1 MAVRKPPEEAPCPPA
16 RASRFTDSVETS
28 TTIGESFRNAA
39 QRFGDHDALVV
50 SDQRVRVTYSELWTE
65 VDRAARA
72 FLALDVRR
80 GDRVGMWA
88 PASYEW
94 VVTQLAIA
102 RIGATLVTIDPACDA
117 AELQEQLSKSHI
129 GVLMMTRAFDGA
141 NHVQMVVDVLASCP
155 ELDRAI
161 LLDDDWEWFVT
172 SGGAIDDEQLA
183 ERERRQDLD
192 EPINIQFRRCSID
205 DYMFAALSHRDVLD
219 KACSPARRPK
229 RDTRDRG
236 PVPVLYQR
244 LGTLL
249 GTLVCADHGA
259 CLVM

>member
-1 MAVRKPPEEAPCPPA
+1 MPPSASIEIHGPAEA
-16 RASRFTDSVETS
+16 S

-39 QRFGDHDALVV
+39 RRFGDHDALVV

-72 FLALDVRR
+72 FLALDVGR

-129 GVLMMTRAFDGA
+129 
-141 NHVQMVVDVLASCP
+141 
-155 ELDRAI
+155 
-161 LLDDDWEWFVT
+161 
-172 SGGAIDDEQLA
+172 
-183 ERERRQDLD
+183 
-192 EPINIQFRRCSID
+192 
-205 DYMFAALSHRDVLD
+205 
-219 KACSPARRPK
+219 
-229 RDTRDRG
+229 RG
-236 PVPVLYQR
+236 
-244 LGTLL
+244 
-249 GTLVCADHGA
+249 C
-259 CLVM
+259 